1 MGVHAKYKNK
11 IYASLVAILVILN
24 VVAFSNVVRV
34 LKTNQAAQNV
44 LMMEETGIPL
54 SVIRQVTEATQT
66 AVSGS
71 SASDLSQSASG
82 SGESQSA
89 AGDSSGESQSAAPSV
104 AQTDT
109 DPQERW
115 VQVLACLSV
124 LYDGDFTRFSKEDLD
139 VVLDRIDAGE
149 AAQTIAGNDESYAQY
164 LEQYQQRIDSF
175 QQIIG

>member
-1 MGVHAKYKNK
+1 MGVQAKYKNK
-11 IYASLVAILVILN
+11 VYASLVAILVILN

-34 LKTNQAAQNV
+34 LKTNQSAQNV

-54 SVIRQVTEATQT
+54 SVIRQVTEATET
-66 AVSGS
+66 AASG
-71 SASDLSQSASG
+71 SASDVSQSASDI
-82 SGESQSA
+82 GESQSA
-89 AGDSSGESQSAAPSV
+89 AAQGESQAAEPSV
-104 AQTDT
+104 AQTVT

-124 LYDGDFTRFSKEDLD
+124 LYDGDFTRFSTEDLD
-139 VVLDRIDAGE
+139 VVLERIDAGE

>member
-1 MGVHAKYKNK
+1 MGVQAKYKNK
-11 IYASLVAILVILN
+11 VYASLVAILVILN

-34 LKTNQAAQNV
+34 LKTNQSAQNV

-54 SVIRQVTEATQT
+54 SVIRQVTA
-66 AVSGS
+66 ASG
-71 SASDLSQSASG
+71 SASDVSQSASDI
-82 SGESQSA
+82 GESQSA
-89 AGDSSGESQSAAPSV
+89 AAQGESQAAEPSV
-104 AQTDT
+104 AQTVT

-139 VVLDRIDAGE
+139 VVLERIDAGE